1 MTDAR
6 QVLNDIIRN
15 RRTIKPKLM
24 SDRPVSDA
32 IVREMLENA
41 NWAPTHG
48 MTEPWRFVVFRGAA
62 RSRVAEF
69 LQATYQRVTPPE
81 DFRQKKLESLG
92 TNPLRAPVL
101 ISIGMQRQVSG
112 RISEIDEIAA
122 VACAV
127 QNMHLTATACGVGA
141 FWSSNAAVCSDAMRE
156 FVGLG
161 EQDRVLGLLYVG
173 YPAGAW
179 PESTRT
185 PVEDKVQ
192 WRSE

>member
-1 MTDAR
+1 
-6 QVLNDIIRN
+6 
-15 RRTIKPKLM
+15 M

-156 FVGLG
+156 WANRIVSWVCCMWATR
-161 EQDRVLGLLYVG
+161 RVHGRRVRG
-173 YPAGAW
+173 RQ
-179 PESTRT
+179 SKTRCSG
-185 PVEDKVQ
+185 VLSKRVVA
-192 WRSE
+192 RRGCAV